1 MRKVKD
7 EEFSEYQEEIGQ
19 VKYRKIY
26 MYVCNLS
33 KRIRQNNLRA
43 SREHYENSKERLNE
57 IKEKYK
63 NGVTMDILNEMFNVN
78 AD

>member
-7 EEFSEYQEEIGQ
+7 DELMEYQEEIGQ
-19 VKYRKIY
+19 VKYRKIS
-26 MYVCNLS
+26 MYFFNLS

-43 SREHYENSKERLNE
+43 SREHYENGEEKLNE

-63 NGVTMDILNEMFNVN
+63 NGVTMDILNEMFVN
-78 AD
+78 